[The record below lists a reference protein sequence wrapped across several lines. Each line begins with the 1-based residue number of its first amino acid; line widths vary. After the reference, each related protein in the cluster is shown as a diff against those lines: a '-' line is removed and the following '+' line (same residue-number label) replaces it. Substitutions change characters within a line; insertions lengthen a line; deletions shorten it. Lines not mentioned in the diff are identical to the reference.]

1 LFTNSHYHRFSSA
14 IRTVTNFWRRSNFY
28 FCNDSSGNFIIVW
41 EDNRNGGW
49 DVYAQ
54 RYLSDGTP
62 LDSNIKILDSLVVD
76 FSGWQSISS
85 DDAGN
90 FILTW
95 KDGYYGDYDIW
106 AQRYLNDGSPVG
118 CKFMVNTDGG
128 GFNQSSPCVSAD
140 GNGDFI
146 ISWVDHRNGNMDV
159 YAQRYLNTGEPL
171 ESNYRISNTSEM
183 EQSVPAVVLNNNR
196 IFTAW
201 QDNREGQIGYDIW
214 ANVIDWDYWV
224 GIEKN
229 IATQV
234 ATLPRLHQNF
244 PNPFSNSTTIK
255 FDLPNAAKVK
265 IEIFDYFGQ
274 KVETLLSKSMPEG
287 SHQIEFVAGGLP
299 PGVYFVRMY
308 ANSKAQSG
316 GLVQMRKTMILQ

>member
-1 LFTNSHYHRFSSA
+1 
-14 IRTVTNFWRRSNFY
+14 
-28 FCNDSSGNFIIVW
+28 
-41 EDNRNGGW
+41 
-49 DVYAQ
+49 
-54 RYLSDGTP
+54 
-62 LDSNIKILDSLVVD
+62 
-76 FSGWQSISS
+76 
-85 DDAGN
+85 
-90 FILTW
+90 
-95 KDGYYGDYDIW
+95 
-106 AQRYLNDGSPVG
+106 
-118 CKFMVNTDGG
+118 
-128 GFNQSSPCVSAD
+128 
-140 GNGDFI
+140 
-146 ISWVDHRNGNMDV
+146 
-159 YAQRYLNTGEPL
+159 
-171 ESNYRISNTSEM
+171 M